1 VTSDVRAVAEAAN
14 GKQDAAL
21 SVHRPWL
28 VAMGGVL
35 VALAF
40 AALALIVAFQTHPV
54 ADIAVGDSVQDGTLV
69 RDFNTPEVQPASS
82 TGSHAYRWSKG
93 ESALVFPGIGRTAA
107 TVTLTMA
114 GGPNPMP
121 QPQVRLLAN
130 GGELTRL
137 TLTPDFADYTVTIPA
152 PYLRMGN
159 LTLTLDTTPFRAS
172 GDRRELGVLVSRVR
186 VVPAGGFALPPARP
200 LLALWGAVALL
211 TLALLVAGLSGGEAA
226 VAAVLVSLA
235 VAAGLVV
242 NRLFVTVA
250 ASAWLR
256 VGIAALLL
264 ALVLRLVMPRVVG
277 SQQSAVGSES
287 SGTRTRPYRWLL
299 AVAVAVFSLR
309 LGGLWHPAMIVS
321 DLTFHV
327 HRFEDV
333 VVRHQWYQEIP
344 ALYASGRPVP
354 YPPAAY
360 LLFAPFAALVP
371 DHAALLTLGT
381 QLLDSSRVVLVGMV
395 AWRLTGDRVAGACAA
410 FVAGMTPIAFLLFS
424 WGNLTDAT
432 GEVALTVVFALLTLA
447 WPRLR
452 EPRFAVA
459 FVVALLFTLLAHIG
473 VAVTAVA
480 FIGMT
485 VALGLLAVVRGHIG
499 RGSTMLCTP
508 LPIAA
513 RPIVTLVALSL
524 VAAVLAVA
532 LFYRVPLTGAKA
544 APVSEATSPV
554 VPRAVS
560 GYTIG
565 APRPDATI
573 GLPATQTRNPLV
585 AVVGQLGEEAWA
597 FYRVWPLLFAPVGVW
612 LLRRRLRTAPTSDEP
627 VASGS
632 QYRDADANAALVLSA
647 WLVGALVLLI
657 VGVFSGQFVRYAVSA
672 LPAVSVGVGVT
683 LAYGWQWRV
692 GRVAVLALLALTAFA
707 TLVVWYGRITR
718 TYHA

>member
-1 VTSDVRAVAEAAN
+1 
-14 GKQDAAL
+14 
-21 SVHRPWL
+21 
-28 VAMGGVL
+28 MGEVL

-69 RDFNTPEVQPASS
+69 RDFNTPEIQPASP
-82 TGSHAYRWSKG
+82 TGGHAYRWSKG

-107 TVTLTMA
+107 TVTLTLA

-121 QPQVRLLAN
+121 QPQVHLLAN
-130 GGELTRL
+130 SGELTRL
-137 TLTPDFADYTVTIPA
+137 TLAPDFADYTVTIPA
-152 PYLRMGN
+152 SYLRTGN
-159 LTLTLDTTPFRAS
+159 LTLTLDAVPFRAP
-172 GDRRELGVLVSRVR
+172 GDRRELGVLVSHVR

-200 LLALWGAVALL
+200 LLALWSAVVLL
-211 TLALLVAGLSGGEAA
+211 TLALLVAGLSGGEVA
-226 VAAVLVSLA
+226 VAGMLVSLA

-264 ALVLRLVMPRVVG
+264 ALVLRLIMLRVVG
-277 SQQSAVGSES
+277 SWQLAVGSES
-287 SGTRTRPYRWLL
+287 SGTRMRTQPYRWLL

-321 DLTFHV
+321 DLNFHV

-333 VVRHQWYQEIP
+333 VVQHQWYQEIP

-381 QLLDSSRVVLVGMV
+381 QVLDSVRVVLVGVV
-395 AWRLTGDRVAGACAA
+395 AWRLTGDRIAGACAA

-432 GEVALTVVFALLTLA
+432 GEVALTVIFALLALA

-459 FVVALLFTLLAHIG
+459 FVVALLFALLAHIG

-485 VALGLLAVVRGHIG
+485 VALGLLAVVRGQIDRGG
-499 RGSTMLCTP
+499 RGGTVLRTP
-508 LPIAA
+508 LPIAT

-544 APVSEATSPV
+544 APVAEAPSPV
-554 VPRAVS
+554 VPRAAS

-612 LLRRRLRTAPTSDEP
+612 LLRRRLRTVSTLDEP
-627 VASGS
+627 AAFGS
-632 QYRDADANAALVLSA
+632 QYIDADADANATLVLNA
-647 WLVGALVLLI
+647 WLIGALVLLV
-657 VGVFSGQFVRYAVSA
+657 VGVLSGQFVRYAVSA
-672 LPAVSVGVGVT
+672 LPAVSVGAGVT

-692 GRVAVLALLALTAFA
+692 GRGAVLALLALLAFA
-707 TLVVWYGRITR
+707 TLVVWYGRVTR